1 MSAHV
6 WVSKAMMEA
15 RLILL
20 VYTDISRNDRARAA
34 EGERRNLRGESV
46 PADMC
51 PKRIWREPDEERP
64 IPDMF
69 LAEGQPIVSARVA
82 EILRGFDLG
91 NGALHPVAEGLFQGD
106 NTTPMAGA
114 YFCWIFG
121 SAKRAFLEA
130 HSPTA
135 RPLSPG
141 NRDRC
146 VFPFAM
152 SDGAFAVSGD
162 ALSGPDVWVDPLL
175 LKSIFV
181 SGALGDALEAAG
193 LREAL
198 RLFKCQVI

>member
-1 MSAHV
+1 
-6 WVSKAMMEA
+6 MMEA

-34 EGERRNLRGESV
+34 EGERRNVRGESV

-51 PKRIWREPDEERP
+51 PKRVWLEPDEDRP

-69 LAEGQPIVSARVA
+69 LADGQPVVSARVA
-82 EILRGFDLG
+82 EILARFDLG
-91 NGALHPVAEGLFQGD
+91 NGALYPLAEGLFQAD

-114 YFCWIFG
+114 YFSWIFG

-135 RPLSPG
+135 KPLSPG

-198 RLFKCQVI
+198 CLFKCQVIQG